1 MPRSTNPQTQ
11 TTAPS
16 ATRDN
21 GTTRKP
27 LILVAQSQRDD
38 LMLAVPTAEVIVEP
52 SLARAV
58 QLCID
63 GLAGSLW
70 VDLHGFGPAALTALT
85 QLRLLRPE
93 QKIVLVQ
100 RTANPIS
107 VKETLLAGL
116 PQVWLSIPEIPGT
129 MLRMTPIPVIP

>member
-1 MPRSTNPQTQ
+1 MPRSTHPQTK
-11 TTAPS
+11 TTASGKARNKSTAP
-16 ATRDN
+16 
-21 GTTRKP
+21 KP

-38 LMLAVPTAEVIVEP
+38 LMLAVPTAEVRVEP

-63 GLAGSLW
+63 GTAGSLW
-70 VDLHGFGPAALTALT
+70 VDLHGCGPAALTALT

-93 QKIVLVQ
+93 QEIVLVQ
-100 RTANPIS
+100 RTADPLS
-107 VKETLLAGL
+107 VKETLLADL

-129 MLRMTPIPVIP
+129 VLRMAPIPVT

>member
-1 MPRSTNPQTQ
+1 MPRSMNPQNQ

-16 ATRDN
+16 DARKASV
-21 GTTRKP
+21 RPKP

-38 LMLAVPTAEVIVEP
+38 LMLAVPSGKVTVEP

-63 GLAGSLW
+63 GMTDSLW
-70 VDLHGFGPAALTALT
+70 VDLHGFGSAALTALT
-85 QLRLLRPE
+85 HLRLLRPE

-100 RTANPIS
+100 RSADPIS
-107 VKETLLAGL
+107 VCKTLLADL
-116 PQVWLSIPEIPGT
+116 PQVWLSIPEVPGT
-129 MLRMTPIPVIP
+129 IIRMAPVPVE

>member
-1 MPRSTNPQTQ
+1 
-11 TTAPS
+11 
-16 ATRDN
+16 
-21 GTTRKP
+21 
-27 LILVAQSQRDD
+27 
-38 LMLAVPTAEVIVEP
+38 MLAVPTAEVIVEP

-63 GLAGSLW
+63 GMAGSLW

-85 QLRLLRPE
+85 QLRLLRPG

-100 RTANPIS
+100 RTADPIS

-116 PQVWLSIPEIPGT
+116 PQVWLSIPEIPGHR
-129 MLRMTPIPVIP
+129 LRMAPIPVI